1 MANLTNVLKRINSKI
16 DSSINSYVYY
26 DELTGNIKKISNTR
40 DQSDDSLLIVSHDQ
54 VKNIIK
60 GRYKQSEYLVTYDNS
75 QKTNILRRRDF
86 VNNTHNI
93 KDRIYKIKQ
102 VYDNNSTAD
111 LVIERDIRQQ
121 TWYFTTLMELKE
133 NVSFRNSESLKST
146 SLSIFATETNDP
158 NILYRNFNISV
169 NTLLDHSKVSVP
181 FIYDWENTGKTVS
194 MYTNKFF
201 DTYAYRI
208 ILDE

>member
-111 LVIERDIRQQ
+111 LVIERNIRKQ